1 MSIAFFFWGL
11 TEGFLHE
18 TVTCCALYILR
29 PVMLIW
35 ALPHLKYL
43 HDNIKTW
50 IRSFK
55 ITSEF
60 AVFTVIVYSVLFTY
74 GWRKSAHDTSIE
86 PRVGSGLYFGD
97 VVLSCLLL
105 SAVEFIRLSSQ
116 ERPRGAFFSRI
127 QTLVLLNGI
136 FLLSSSQLSQLI
148 FSFGLPS
155 LEFVMMP
162 FVQALLLL
170 CVPVLPFLQS
180 KFICL
185 CQRWITL
192 FWIIIITLLDIGLVI
207 YIHLTIL
214 EREKEY
220 MGWICVIV
228 FLEVL
233 RMIAVYEFSMTDELE
248 NSGVQRQQQT
258 ETSQQGSHALH
269 LCHEIMYMFGAVG
282 LVLLN
287 SVTLTAELILK
298 ARNGERIVKDLRVL
312 VFPSECVFALYC
324 LVLQMHAFWKIDTTE
339 STHDQ
344 RNSDQ
349 AESPQ
354 LMKSETHEMENLS
367 EPDSAFSQTP

>member
-214 EREKEY
+214 EREK
-220 MGWICVIV
+220 
-228 FLEVL
+228 
-233 RMIAVYEFSMTDELE
+233 DELE